1 MHFSAKRDRMSSI
14 CLSLC
19 PSVTLVD
26 CDHIGR
32 NSSKTISRLLA
43 WGDRSLQT
51 QTSGVYS
58 KRNTRKFWPKVTQW
72 FERRRHSIANCGR
85 MVTDSATVSGHNG
98 EPIWNRHR
106 SFEWW
111 HRWSPTTS
119 PYHPNGG
126 SICPKIREW
135 PYLRN
140 GWSDTLHVLGF
151 SGSTDRM
158 ALFPV

>member
-58 KRNTRKFWPKVTQW
+58 KRNTRKFWPKVT
-72 FERRRHSIANCGR
+72 HSLLIWASETFDR
-85 MVTDSATVSGHNG
+85 KLRPSGY
-98 EPIWNRHR
+98 R
-106 SFEWW
+106 
-111 HRWSPTTS
+111 
-119 PYHPNGG
+119 
-126 SICPKIREW
+126 
-135 PYLRN
+135 
-140 GWSDTLHVLGF
+140 
-151 SGSTDRM
+151 
-158 ALFPV
+158 